1 MRMVVVPGVVML
13 MFLMFSVSCYDF
25 SMLSFVPQTMF
36 VAKNKS
42 KSTDVSR

>member
-1 MRMVVVPGVVML
+1 MPGVVML
-13 MFLMFSVSCYDF
+13 MFVMISVSCDF
-25 SMLSFVPQTMF
+25 SMFSFLPQTMF